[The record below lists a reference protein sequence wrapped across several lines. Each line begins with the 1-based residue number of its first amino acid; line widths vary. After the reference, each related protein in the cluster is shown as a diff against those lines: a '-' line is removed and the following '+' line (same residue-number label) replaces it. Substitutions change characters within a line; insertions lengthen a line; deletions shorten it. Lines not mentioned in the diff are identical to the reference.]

1 VSFETLLQIYLDG
14 VDPFEA
20 GGQFI
25 DRGFSYTLAV
35 YYLTE
40 AQKTTAEAG
49 LRQLEAETGRKPC
62 IALEPFKNFYTAE
75 EYHQNYD
82 LKHPEEFHRELVES
96 GWIKE

>member
-1 VSFETLLQIYLDG
+1 MFLDS
-14 VDPFEA
+14 VDPFDA

-49 LRQLEAETGRKPC
+49 LRQLEAEADRKPC
-62 IALEPFKNFYTAE
+62 IALETFKNFYTAE

-82 LKHPEEFHRELVES
+82 LKNPEAFRRELIES
-96 GWIKE
+96 GRVKA